1 IDRSNG
7 GIHAADDT
15 GEIPVDL
22 IQTDHWSAATPTWK
36 ASSNGAFCSLTSC
49 SAIER
54 GYSVAKT
61 GELTPVAITAVTFP
75 LLIDAAV
82 NDNTILGS
90 DETIK
95 LDGNVTISV

>member
-1 IDRSNG
+1 MG
-7 GIHAADDT
+7 
-15 GEIPVDL
+15 
-22 IQTDHWSAATPTWK
+22 TPRFTPEFK
-36 ASSNGAFCSLTSC
+36 EEAVRQIT
-49 SAIER
+49 ER

-95 LDGNVTISV
+95 LDGNVTISVQYL

>member
-1 IDRSNG
+1 MES
-7 GIHAADDT
+7 
-15 GEIPVDL
+15 PY
-22 IQTDHWSAATPTWK
+22 
-36 ASSNGAFCSLTSC
+36 NGAFCSLTSC

-95 LDGNVTISV
+95 NWMVTSLSAFSIYKNL

>member
-1 IDRSNG
+1 GLGSAPNGQKIGAASIGIDRSNG

-61 GELTPVAITAVTFP
+61 GELTPVAITAVT
-75 LLIDAAV
+75 
-82 NDNTILGS
+82 
-90 DETIK
+90 
-95 LDGNVTISV
+95 